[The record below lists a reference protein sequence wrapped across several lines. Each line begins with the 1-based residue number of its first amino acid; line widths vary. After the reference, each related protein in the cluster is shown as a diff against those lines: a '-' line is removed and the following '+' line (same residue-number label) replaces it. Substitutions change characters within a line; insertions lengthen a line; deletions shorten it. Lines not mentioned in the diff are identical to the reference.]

1 MKISTYIMIVLFT
14 IFNAIESRA
23 SDSHDSANSK
33 YKSNSSQLKNLLYI
47 RLKSD
52 TKEDKILSELSK
64 SSFKIERRLLS
75 IDKSATYSQKT
86 YNNLLSRK
94 IDINNAKS
102 AESKLLRT
110 FVISYSED
118 ILPSEKA
125 KILVQQYPEIEIAEP
140 IYKQELCNSFVP
152 NDSLVGNQKMF
163 ETIQA
168 YKAWDLYKGD
178 TNIVIGIIDSGILQ
192 EHEDLAA
199 NIWIN
204 KNEIPNDGLDNDGNG
219 IIDDYNGANLVY
231 QLDAS
236 NPNSTF
242 NPVEGHGTGVAGI
255 ASAVC
260 NNAKGI
266 AGVGFNTKFFP
277 IKTMPDNVND
287 IVAGYEAIIYA
298 ANMGFSVVNC
308 SWGSLSYS
316 DINKSII
323 DYALSLNLAI
333 VAASGNHGSS
343 EPFYP
348 ACFPGVLG
356 VGVTHPNDI
365 VVPMSA
371 YGAGVDIMA
380 PGQETKTTSN
390 NGGYGG
396 FCCTSGA
403 SPIVAAQVAL
413 IRGLHPELNNLQAT
427 EFSRLCS
434 DDIEAQN
441 SKQYKKLIP
450 KRINL
455 LKSVQNNPFDTP
467 AINYRSYSFQAKNQ
481 PENTRFSLDDTIL
494 FKIHFKNYLGPA
506 DSISCKFSIVGDSPN
521 SLKVIDSILTSKSI
535 QANSE
540 FYMGDFSFSIER
552 YNPETPFLRVDIT
565 SENYSDYFLIPF
577 TPYRP
582 YTTFSND
589 SILLTACDN
598 GRIAYNDPPNNNQG
612 SGFQKPHKGS
622 VLYEGGFIA
631 SANGNKIVTQ
641 VRKQKDKRI
650 SDFAPIKPYLAPM
663 ENIAIFSDGFDPDS
677 MRLGIEVESQIVFPS
692 QHSSS
697 VQIFIKIKN
706 KGTDKLTDLAAGY
719 FLDFDIGSSGQL
731 NGAFPFTELLPPTY
745 RNGKALS
752 ALIVSENTNTKVGLA
767 VESNYPTAMPQ
778 FASFP
783 NTETANGFP
792 LAEQYKY
799 INSNAKYINEVPR
812 DISTIIGMKFP
823 GEIQVGDSVSFII
836 TMAISD
842 SLIFLRNQ
850 MWNALD
856 PDVSLVAEQIAV
868 DPIIYPNP
876 VTALFNI
883 EIPELIDFEI
893 VNLLGT
899 PKKDVFVNNI
909 ELNKYVFNVES
920 LEPGIY
926 ILKISTKTQ
935 TINKLFVKQ

>member
-1 MKISTYIMIVLFT
+1 MKILTFI
-14 IFNAIESRA
+14 AIHILSILSVSEA
-23 SDSHDSANSK
+23 QAADITDSANSK
-33 YKSNSSQLKNLLYI
+33 YKSNSSQLKNLLYV

-52 TKEDKILSELSK
+52 SKEDKILSELGK
-64 SSFKIERRLLS
+64 SSYKVERRLLS

-86 YNNLLSRK
+86 FDNLLSRK
-94 IDINNAKS
+94 IDINKAKI

-110 FVISYSED
+110 FVISYAED
-118 ILPSEKA
+118 ILPSEQA
-125 KILVQQYPEIEIAEP
+125 KLLLQQFPEIEIAEP
-140 IYKQELCNSFVP
+140 IYKQKLCNSFVP
-152 NDSLVGNQKMF
+152 NDPLLDNQKML

-168 YKAWDLYKGD
+168 YQAWDIYKGD
-178 TNIVIGIIDSGILQ
+178 TNVVIGIIDSGILQ

-204 KNEIPNDGLDNDGNG
+204 KNEVPNDGLDNDGNG

-231 QLDAS
+231 HLDAS
-236 NPNSTF
+236 NPASTF
-242 NPVEGHGTGVAGI
+242 NPIEGHGTGVSGI
-255 ASAVC
+255 SSAVS
-260 NNAKGI
+260 NNGKGI

-277 IKTMPDNVND
+277 IKTMPDNIND

-316 DINKSII
+316 DVNKSII
-323 DYALSLNLAI
+323 DYALSRDLAI
-333 VAASGNHGSS
+333 VAASGNHGTT

-356 VGVTHPNDI
+356 VGVTNPDDKVIN
-365 VVPMSA
+365 MSA

-380 PGQETKTTSN
+380 PGQETQTTSN
-390 NGGYGG
+390 TGGYGG

-413 IRGLHPELNNLQAT
+413 IRGLHPELDNLQAI
-427 EFSRLCS
+427 EFARLCS
-434 DDIEAQN
+434 DEIE
-441 SKQYKKLIP
+441 SKNANKYKKLIP

-455 LKSVQNNPFDTP
+455 LKSVQLNPFDTP
-467 AINYRSYSFQAKNQ
+467 AINYTNYTFRAKNQ
-481 PENTRFSLDDTIL
+481 LENTRFSLDDTIL
-494 FKIHFKNYLGPA
+494 FKINFKNYLGPA
-506 DSISCKFSIVGDSPN
+506 DSITCKFSIVGDSIN
-521 SLKVIDSILTSKSI
+521 SLKVIDSILTAKTI

-540 FYMGDFSFSIER
+540 FYIGDFSFSIER
-552 YNPETPFLRVDIT
+552 YNPETPFLRIDIT
-565 SENYSDYFLIPF
+565 SENYSDYLLIPF
-577 TPYRP
+577 TPYRT

-589 SILLTACDN
+589 SIQLTACDN

-612 SGFQKPHKGS
+612 SGFQKHTKGS
-622 VLYEGGFIA
+622 ILYEGGFIA
-631 SANGNKIVTQ
+631 SANGNRIVTQ
-641 VRKQKDKRI
+641 VRKDRNKRI

-663 ENIAIFSDGFDPDS
+663 ENTAIFSDGFAPDS
-677 MRLGIEVESQIVFPS
+677 MRLGIEVESQVVFPS
-692 QHSSS
+692 NSSS
-697 VQIFIKIKN
+697 LVQLFIKIK
-706 KGTDKLTDLAAGY
+706 KSGTDKLTDLAAGY
-719 FLDFDIGSSGQL
+719 FLDFDLGSGGQL

-745 RNGKALS
+745 RDGKSLS
-752 ALIVSENTNTKVGLA
+752 AIVVSENTNTKVGLA
-767 VESNYPTAMPQ
+767 VESNYPTAIPQ

-836 TMAISD
+836 TMAIGD
-842 SLIFLRNQ
+842 SLLFLRNQ

-856 PDVSLVAEQIAV
+856 PEVSLVSENELLENF
-868 DPIIYPNP
+868 IYPNP
-876 VTALFNI
+876 VKDAFNI
-883 EIPELIDFEI
+883 EIQDLIDFQI
-893 VNLLGT
+893 VNILGT
-899 PKKDVFVNNI
+899 QKKDVSANNI

-920 LEPGIY
+920 LETGIY

-935 TINKLFVKQ
+935 TINKIFVKQ